1 MIKAVI
7 TDFDGT
13 LVDTFEANLA
23 AYQKVLGD
31 LGIVLT
37 REKYRECFGFRFDAF
52 MAVLGV
58 DDEQTRERIKD
69 AKMALYPSYFEKL
82 IPNRTLIGFLEMLK
96 ASGVKIAIASTARKE
111 NLMNVLSYLGLTD
124 LFDLI
129 LAGVNV
135 SNGKPDPEIYN
146 LTMERLGVSPE
157 DVLIF
162 EDSDVGLQAAD
173 ASGAK
178 YIRVTEDFFKY
189 EIRG

>member
-23 AYQKVLGD
+23 SYQKVLGD
-31 LGIVLT
+31 LGIDLS
-37 REKYRECFGFRFDAF
+37 REKYRECFGLRFDAF
-52 MAVLGV
+52 MAALGIN
-58 DDEQTRERIKD
+58 DEQTREKIKD
-69 AKMALYPSYFEKL
+69 AKTALYPSFFKKL
-82 IPNRTLIGFLEMLK
+82 IPNKALINFLESLK
-96 ASGVKIAIASTARKE
+96 NSGVKIAIASTARKE
-111 NLMNVLSYLGLTD
+111 NLMNVLSYLGLAD
-124 LFDLI
+124 SFDLI

-135 SNGKPDPEIYN
+135 SKGKPDPEIYN

-162 EDSDVGLQAAD
+162 EDSDVGLQAAE